1 MHTRRVPPTRTSIFA
16 TGIVAPSGP
25 YQVLKCSG
33 SVHICQT
40 RANGA
45 STMRSITTA
54 SAELLSVIALT
65 CPSSWPELVEVVVH
79 LVEAGLPDGPVAF
92 SPGRDLLERC
102 RVQGARPV
110 LGSLAPHDQPGP
122 FQHLDV
128 LRDGRKRHLE
138 RLGELVD
145 GRPAFGEAGEDRPPS
160 RAGQGGKG
168 LAEPVL
174 VDHRRHGLYFPK

>member
-45 STMRSITTA
+45 STIRSITTA
-54 SAELLSVIALT
+54 SPELLSVIAVA
-65 CPSSWPELVEVVVH
+65 CPSSWPELFEVVVH
-79 LVEAGLPDGPVAF
+79 PVEAGLPDGPVAF
-92 SPGRDLLERC
+92 SPGRDLLKR
-102 RVQGARPV
+102 RRIQGARPV
-110 LGSLAPHDQPGP
+110 LGSLTPHHQPGP

-128 LRDGRKRHLE
+128 LRDRRKRHLK
-138 RLGELVD
+138 RLSELVD
-145 GRPAFGEAGEDRPPS
+145 GRPAFCQTGEDRSP
-160 RAGQGGKG
+160 RRVGQGGEG

-174 VDHRRHGLYFPK
+174 VDRRRHDPYFPE